1 MPQAKAITLTPQA
14 NDVDYISTTES
25 IADPW
30 VLQLDGVT
38 TLTQPQHVTITC
50 TSNESALT
58 EAITGPNATVVVGT
72 KNFATVTS
80 ITSTAD
86 ATGVTAGVNGTCES
100 QWYVLNYRGND
111 FNVGIGLDITTAGAG
126 TAGVEHTFNNDD
138 ATIHVH
144 DTMTAKTAN
153 FDGNYTNPPV
163 AIRLAI
169 SAFTSG
175 SITLRIVQSG
185 SGS

>member
-1 MPQAKAITLTPQA
+1 MSKPKAITLTPQA

-25 IADPW
+25 ITTPW

-50 TSNESALT
+50 TSNESA
-58 EAITGPNATVVVGT
+58 ATFTIVGT
-72 KNFATVTS
+72 DRYGNAL
-80 ITSTAD
+80 
-86 ATGVTAGVNGTCES
+86 TGVTAGVNGTCES
-100 QWYVLNYRGND
+100 QWYLLNYRGND
-111 FNVGIGLDITTAGAG
+111 FNVGMGLDITTAGAG
-126 TAGVEHTFNNDD
+126 TAGVEHTFNNVLAQGFLEDD
-138 ATIHVH
+138 ATIYAHGTV
-144 DTMTAKTAN
+144 TAKTAN
-153 FDGNYTNPPV
+153 FDGNYTNPPA